1 MPEVLDSK
9 TTTAASPLKV
19 VRVAAKAVQKYHQEV
34 RKNDEVVEQLHKL
47 HTKVVEASELRK
59 KYKDLLQ
66 AHEMLSELMAKNEK
80 EVSKARALKDT
91 VKGLEGV
98 ILKLEGLL
106 AKTVTDGQVLAS
118 LKEDNERLAKRTS
131 REPSCDRR

>member
-131 REPSCDRR
+131 REPS